1 MKGKKKEKPF
11 LWSENFSFLTNNVRN
26 YNKIAPKKQEKNTL
40 FQIMGDISHLFG
52 NEIPYPQSHYFSNN
66 HNKMVYCWYID
77 GFFGTKNN
85 IKFLNDIIARFK
97 ITAECQL
104 HSFKSVPME
113 NINPINLKAFKG
125 LKSLARDKLKEKYQ
139 RVETRAD
146 DYVFWCLKLYAEDLI
161 RQDGL
166 IIWNTF
172 ENWAFENFIDLAKD
186 KSTLKAKCRNVFN
199 WYFDRDWQIGR
210 VNKSNKTKE
219 QIMATRQEHALKNSR
234 KIADKTEKKILNCIT
249 GMFKDDYKKK
259 DGSWHISKIAK
270 DSGTT
275 RPTVM
280 KYLPK
285 ETLF

>member
-1 MKGKKKEKPF
+1 
-11 LWSENFSFLTNNVRN
+11 VQN
-26 YNKIAPKKQEKNTL
+26 YNKITPKKQEKNTL
-40 FQIMGDISHLFG
+40 LQIRGDISHLFG
-52 NEIPYPQSHYFSNN
+52 NEVPYPQAHYYSNDYN
-66 HNKMVYCWYID
+66 CMVYCWYID

-104 HSFKSVPME
+104 HSFRSVPME
-113 NINPINLKAFKG
+113 NINPIKLKAFKG
-125 LKSLARDKLKEKYQ
+125 LKSLANDKLKEKYQ

-166 IIWNTF
+166 IVWNTF
-172 ENWAFENFIDLAKD
+172 ENWAFDNFIDLAKD
-186 KSTLKAKCRNVFN
+186 KSTLKAKCRNIFT
-199 WYFDRDWQIGR
+199 WYFERDWQIGR

-234 KIADKTEKKILNCIT
+234 KIAEKSKKKILNCIT

-270 DSGTT
+270 DSGTS
-275 RPTVM
+275 RNTVM